1 MQAPRDNSV
10 TVQKIPDGYRCNAM
24 GYLVP
29 VDKIK
34 PIDLLRDELVRSL
47 HAEMREIRRRIVE
60 FKLSAMQRIGDFTD
74 LSASDYG
81 VTYGGAKGNVM
92 LPSFDG
98 SLRVSRATGEHR
110 VFDERI
116 QAAKEKIDACI
127 ARWSNGANENLIA
140 IVNRSFRTNKQGM
153 IDVNEVLGLR
163 ELDINDEEWLEAM
176 RAVVDSIKV
185 NGSSTYLRFYEREN
199 DKEYKQISL
208 DFSKL

>member
-1 MQAPRDNSV
+1 MQAQKDNSV
-10 TVQKIPDGYRCNAM
+10 TVQKIPAGYRCNAM
-24 GYLVP
+24 GHLVP

-34 PIDLLRDELVRSL
+34 AIDLLRDELVREL
-47 HAEMREIRRRIVE
+47 HEEMREVRRHMAK
-60 FKLSAMQRIGDFTD
+60 FKLSAMQRIGDFLD

-81 VTYGGAKGNVM
+81 VVYGGAKGNVM

-98 SLRVSRATGEHR
+98 SLRVSRSVGEHR

-127 ARWSNGANENLIA
+127 AEWSDGANKNLIA
-140 IVNRSFRTNKQGM
+140 IVNRSFRVNKQGM

-163 ELDINDEEWLEAM
+163 DLDIDDENWLEAM

-185 NGSSTYLRFYEREN
+185 NGSSTYLRFYQRESE
-199 DKEYKQISL
+199 KEYKQISL
-208 DFSKL
+208 DFAKL

>member
-1 MQAPRDNSV
+1 MQAQRDNSV
-10 TVQKIPDGYRCNAM
+10 TVQKIPNGYRCNAM

-34 PIDLLRDELVRSL
+34 AIDLLRDELVREL
-47 HAEMREIRRRIVE
+47 HEEMREVRRHMAK
-60 FKLSAMQRIGDFTD
+60 FKLSAMQRIGDFLD

-81 VTYGGAKGNVM
+81 VVYGGAKGNVM

-98 SLRVSRATGEHR
+98 SLRVSRSVGEHR

-127 ARWSNGANENLIA
+127 AEWSDGANKNLIA
-140 IVNRSFRTNKQGM
+140 IVNRSFRVNKQGM

-163 ELDINDEEWLEAM
+163 DLDIDDENWLEAM

-185 NGSSTYLRFYEREN
+185 NGSSTYLRFYQREN
-199 DKEYKQISL
+199 EKEYKQISL
-208 DFSKL
+208 DFAKL

>member
-1 MQAPRDNSV
+1 MQAQRDNSV
-10 TVQKIPDGYRCNAM
+10 KVQKIPDGYRCNAM
-24 GYLVP
+24 GHLVP

-34 PIDLLRDELVRSL
+34 AIDLLRDELVREL
-47 HAEMREIRRRIVE
+47 HEEMREVRRRMAK
-60 FKLSAMQRIGDFTD
+60 FKLSAMQRIGDFLD

-81 VTYGGAKGNVM
+81 VVYGGAKGNVM

-98 SLRVSRATGEHR
+98 SLRVSRSVGEHR

-127 ARWSNGANENLIA
+127 AEWSDGANKNLIA
-140 IVNRSFRTNKQGM
+140 IVNRSFRVNKQGM

-163 ELDINDEEWLEAM
+163 DLDIDDENWLEAM

-185 NGSSTYLRFYEREN
+185 NGSSTYLRFYQRESE
-199 DKEYKQISL
+199 KEYKQISL
-208 DFSKL
+208 DFAKL

>member
-1 MQAPRDNSV
+1 MQAQRDNSV
-10 TVQKIPDGYRCNAM
+10 TVQKIPAGYRCNAM

-34 PIDLLRDELVRSL
+34 PIDLLRDELVREL
-47 HAEMREIRRRIVE
+47 HEEMREVRRHMAK
-60 FKLSAMQRIGDFTD
+60 FKLSAMQRIGDFLD

-81 VTYGGAKGNVM
+81 VVYGGAKGNVM

-98 SLRVSRATGEHR
+98 SLRVSRSVGEHR

-127 ARWSNGANENLIA
+127 AEWSDGANKNLIA
-140 IVNRSFRTNKQGM
+140 IVNRSFRVNKQGM

-163 ELDINDEEWLEAM
+163 DLDIDDENWLEAM

-185 NGSSTYLRFYEREN
+185 NGSSTYLRFYQRESE
-199 DKEYKQISL
+199 KEYKQISL
-208 DFSKL
+208 DFAKL